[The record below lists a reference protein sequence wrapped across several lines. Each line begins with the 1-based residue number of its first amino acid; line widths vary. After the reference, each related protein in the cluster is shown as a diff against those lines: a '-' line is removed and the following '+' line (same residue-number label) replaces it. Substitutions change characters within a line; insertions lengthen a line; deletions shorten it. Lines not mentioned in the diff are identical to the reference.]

1 MQNDQAQQ
9 LLENNLDSFNP
20 QERCEALETL
30 AGLVGAGQIALPP
43 KKQEV
48 NLHYHTFFSFN
59 AEGWSPSHI
68 CWETAKYGLEI
79 AGTVDFD
86 VLDGMDE
93 FLAAGKL
100 LGQKAVVGLESRV
113 FVAELA
119 DKVINSPNEPGIAY
133 FVVTGCHRLPT
144 AGSKA
149 ESTLNYLRHLARS
162 RNEGMV
168 ARINAYLLDVQLD
181 YEKDVIPLTPLGNA
195 TERHLLTAYERK
207 ASEVF
212 GGDADK
218 TADFWSAKLATS
230 KAEIIALDQ
239 RAFHNTMRNKLMKF
253 GGIGYAK
260 PESGSFPKLE
270 DVISLAKDID
280 AIPVIAWLDGMSD
293 GEADANALVEL
304 YVSKGAE
311 ALSIVPDRNWNI
323 KDPET
328 KAAKIGKLDEIVRIA
343 GKHDLPIMVGTE
355 MNSAG
360 LPFVDDFSAPELAPY
375 VPSFYKGARRIYERF
390 LAASESIR

>member
-1 MQNDQAQQ
+1 MNQQ
-9 LLENNLDSFNP
+9 LLENNLDNFDP
-20 QERCEALETL
+20 QERREVLETL
-30 AGLVGAGQIALPP
+30 AGLVSAGKIALPP

-68 CWETAKYGLEI
+68 CWEAAKYGLEI

-93 FLAAGKL
+93 FLAAGEL
-100 LGQKAVVGLESRV
+100 LGQKAVVGLETRL

-133 FVVTGCHRLPT
+133 FVVTGCHKLPT

-149 ESTLNYLRHLARS
+149 ETTLNYLARLARS
-162 RNEGMV
+162 RNQGMV
-168 ARINAYLLDVQLD
+168 ERINAYLDEVQLD
-181 YEKDVIPLTPLGNA
+181 YDADVIPLTPLGNA

-207 ASEVF
+207 AKEVF
-212 GGDADK
+212 GGDSDE

-230 KAEIIALDQ
+230 KVEITTLDQ
-239 RAFHNTMRNKLMKF
+239 RAFHDLLRKQLMKF

-270 DVISLAKDID
+270 DVISLAKEID

-293 GEADANALVEL
+293 GEADANALIEL
-304 YVSKGAE
+304 YVSKGTE

-343 GKHDLPIMVGTE
+343 GQHDLPIMIGTE

-375 VPSFYKGARRIYERF
+375 VPSFLEGARRIYERY
-390 LAASESIR
+390 ADSSARG